1 MDTTDSHR
9 GELDVD
15 CFECRGM
22 NTTSKPL
29 PDFCRDET
37 VVAIEHPQEALLT
50 SNSVLLLIYGLTM
63 GLVIGFSL
71 GASAHVALISGS

>member
-1 MDTTDSHR
+1 MKP
-9 GELDVD
+9 
-15 CFECRGM
+15 
-22 NTTSKPL
+22 TSKPL

-71 GASAHVALISGS
+71 GASAHTVLVPGT

>member
-1 MDTTDSHR
+1 MDATDSQH
-9 GELDVD
+9 GKLDVVRPG
-15 CFECRGM
+15 CRGM
-22 NTTSKPL
+22 NPTSKPL

-37 VVAIEHPQEALLT
+37 VAIERSQEPLLT

-71 GASAHVALISGS
+71 GTSAHTVLVSGM